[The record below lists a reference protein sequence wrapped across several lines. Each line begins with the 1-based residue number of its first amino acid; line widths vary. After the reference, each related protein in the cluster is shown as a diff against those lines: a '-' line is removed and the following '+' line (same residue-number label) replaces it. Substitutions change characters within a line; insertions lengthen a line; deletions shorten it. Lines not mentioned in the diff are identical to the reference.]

1 MDVNESFPKA
11 TFFFFMINNN
21 DTIDLRHRGSRPLSQ
36 PFFLPL
42 SFLPSLLATP
52 DCFRRGLDFRDHAAF
67 KLPFTKV
74 SIKGS
79 CFPAHH
85 SLLKDSLPFQLFPAE
100 AGTTPPP
107 SPAIY
112 PAWKFTGLSVR
123 SALLYLL
130 EKGGD
135 INEPKVDLGLT

>member
-1 MDVNESFPKA
+1 MFRKKFNKA
-11 TFFFFMINNN
+11 FRVFVVVDQKKAIFLSNLWMLTNRFLRQLFFFMINNN

-107 SPAIY
+107 SLAIY
-112 PAWKFTGLSVR
+112 PA
-123 SALLYLL
+123 
-130 EKGGD
+130 
-135 INEPKVDLGLT
+135 

>member
-1 MDVNESFPKA
+1 MFRKKFNKA
-11 TFFFFMINNN
+11 FRVFVVVDQKKAIFLSNLWMLTNRFLRQLFFFMINNN

-42 SFLPSLLATP
+42 SFLPSLLATQ

-112 PAWKFTGLSVR
+112 PA
-123 SALLYLL
+123 
-130 EKGGD
+130 
-135 INEPKVDLGLT
+135 

>member
-1 MDVNESFPKA
+1 MFRKKFNKA
-11 TFFFFMINNN
+11 FRVFVVVDQKKAIFLSNLWMLTNRFLRQLFFFMINNN

-107 SPAIY
+107 SLA
-112 PAWKFTGLSVR
+112 TGQ
-123 SALLYLL
+123 
-130 EKGGD
+130 KG
-135 INEPKVDLGLT
+135 

>member
-1 MDVNESFPKA
+1 MFRKKFNKA
-11 TFFFFMINNN
+11 FRVFVVVDQKKAIFLSNLWMLTNRFLRQLFFFMINNN

-112 PAWKFTGLSVR
+112 PA
-123 SALLYLL
+123 
-130 EKGGD
+130 
-135 INEPKVDLGLT
+135 

>member
-1 MDVNESFPKA
+1 MFRKKFNKA
-11 TFFFFMINNN
+11 FRVFVVVDQKKAIFLSNLWMLTNRFLRQLFFFFMINNN

-112 PAWKFTGLSVR
+112 PG
-123 SALLYLL
+123 
-130 EKGGD
+130 
-135 INEPKVDLGLT
+135 